1 MCIRHVLLTDLVVF
15 KSPQDAE
22 NEAEKHKRHRRDEH
36 RPKLDGEKRRL
47 ALIGSR
53 RRDPR
58 HSVFPL
64 HYFCDDRVSLSLI
77 VDTSRSIIMTQVPY
91 LAPTLPRKS
100 PHLPTVPTVLSSL
113 VATWFEAHLSPATLT
128 PAVLTARVEC
138 HASCRAYMGEESG
151 YWKEENLAA
160 LLEGIEDR

>member
-1 MCIRHVLLTDLVVF
+1 
-15 KSPQDAE
+15 
-22 NEAEKHKRHRRDEH
+22 
-36 RPKLDGEKRRL
+36 
-47 ALIGSR
+47 
-53 RRDPR
+53 
-58 HSVFPL
+58 
-64 HYFCDDRVSLSLI
+64 
-77 VDTSRSIIMTQVPY
+77 MTQVPY